1 MKIYFQKDDLE
12 IQEKFNIFFKNHYLH
27 DTYQQHL
34 DEISKLNSNNFYFW
48 ISAIASRN
56 HYQTD
61 SYLNF
66 LKIIF
71 LSEIKNEFHK
81 DLHIK
86 VDSYL
91 LKMFLLKTFQKKI
104 KVSLEGG
111 YLKKLLIEDI
121 KNLLFTLK
129 EISAFLLFKLFIKNV
144 NYDLNNKLLISS
156 YLLNDIKELD
166 RVIPSKFLSDS
177 KKEVVFFVNFVS
189 RNPFKIFFLS
199 RDLERKNINYL
210 SRYSLLTFKDFVTE
224 IRNIF
229 FPKIIYPSF
238 RKSSNIDFF
247 YFFRLSNNQKS
258 FYRNSLAGALN
269 KAAAEKIGSENSHII
284 FLNIGENQT
293 LDKGL
298 NYGFNKSNSKCFSF
312 FLQNY
317 LPRRLDF
324 FMFPNKQ
331 ELIAKVVPPTIFS
344 PFSFISEKIENAF
357 SFKKIPAFK
366 YSNLWEVDDSKNKK
380 ENFVS
385 IFLPNSPNESSTIIK
400 EVLEVIKEFKNLSWK
415 IKLHPMGVENEKL
428 LKYLKSYEFIEVSY
442 ANSNELIKKS
452 KIVITG
458 NSGVMV
464 DCIYQK
470 KQCFI
475 FSEINL
481 IPIEFL
487 ENHKN
492 FYAWSKSKEL
502 RALINNYLESDKKI
516 DQTYKSDEFNLVEPN
531 RKNMS
536 FFLNELI
543 KINEPSN

>member
-1 MKIYFQKDDLE
+1 MKIYFQKDDLK
-12 IQEKFNIFFKNHYLH
+12 IQEKFNIFFKNYYLN
-27 DTYQQHL
+27 DNYQNYL
-34 DEISKLNSNNFYFW
+34 EEISKLNLNNFYFW
-48 ISAIASRN
+48 TSAIASRN

-71 LSEIKNEFHK
+71 LNEIRKDSHD

-91 LKMFLLKTFQKKI
+91 LKIFLTKIFQKKI
-104 KVSLEGG
+104 KVSLEKG
-111 YLKKLLIEDI
+111 YFKDCLKENI
-121 KNLLFTLK
+121 KNILFTLK
-129 EISAFLLFKLFIKNV
+129 EISTFFLFKLLTKNI

-156 YLLNDIKELD
+156 YVLNNTNELD
-166 RVIPSKFLSDS
+166 RVIPFESLLES

-189 RNPFKIFFLS
+189 RNPLKIFFLS
-199 RDLERKNINYL
+199 RDLKKKNINFL
-210 SRYSLLTFKDFVTE
+210 SKYSLLTLRGFITE
-224 IRNIF
+224 IKNVV
-229 FPKIIYPSF
+229 FPKITYPISS
-238 RKSSNIDFF
+238 KSCEIDSF
-247 YFFRLSNNQKS
+247 YFFKLSNQQQS

-269 KAAAEKIGSENSHII
+269 KAAAEKIGSENTRIT

-298 NYGFNKSNSKCFSF
+298 NYGFNKSNSECNSY

-331 ELIAKVVPPTIFS
+331 ELIAKVVPPIIFS
-344 PFSFISEKIENAF
+344 PFSFISEKIEKDF

-366 YSNLWEVDDSKNKK
+366 YSNLWEVDDLKNKK
-380 ENFVS
+380 EESVS
-385 IFLPNSPNESSTIIK
+385 IFLPQSPNESSRIIN
-400 EVLEVIKEFKNLSWK
+400 EVLSVIKEFKNLSWK
-415 IKLHPMGVENEKL
+415 IKFHPMGVENKKL
-428 LKYLKSYEFIEVSY
+428 IKDLKNCQSLEISDK
-442 ANSNELIKKS
+442 NSNELLKES
-452 KIVITG
+452 QLVITG

-464 DCIYQK
+464 DCVYLK
-470 KQCFI
+470 KHCFI

-487 ENHKN
+487 ENYKN
-492 FYAWSKSKEL
+492 FYAWSKSKQL
-502 RALINNYLESDKKI
+502 KTLINNYLESNKKI
-516 DQTYKSDEFNLVEPN
+516 KKSIKHDEFNLIKPN

-536 FFLNELI
+536 FFLNKLI
-543 KINEPSN
+543 

>member
-12 IQEKFNIFFKNHYLH
+12 IQEKFNIFFKNHYLN

-144 NYDLNNKLLISS
+144 NHDLNNKLLISS

-247 YFFRLSNNQKS
+247 YFLRLSNNQKS

-298 NYGFNKSNSKCFSF
+298 NYGFNKSNSKYFSF

-400 EVLEVIKEFKNLSWK
+400 EVIEVIKEFKNLSWK

-428 LKYLKSYEFIEVSY
+428 LKYLQSYEFIEVSY

-516 DQTYKSDEFNLVEPN
+516 DQSYKSDEFNLVEPN
-531 RKNMS
+531 RENMS